1 MRERATELG
10 GRLVVEA
17 LPAGGTCVRAEL
29 PLPEEEG

>member
-17 LPAGGTCVRAEL
+17 VPEGGTLVRAEL
-29 PLPEEEG
+29 PLPEDG